1 MVKKQVLWQKKQ
13 LLSSQ
18 REEKKVFFNSYIAK
32 SDIFFVFVEIFI
44 ESKFNVSPKNKKN
57 LCLSKK
63 KLMRSI
69 ERVEVGKGGGH
80 ISAPYMIQNALLRS
94 NCTFFIK
101 AFLKMK

>member
-44 ESKFNVSPKNKKN
+44 ESKFNVSPKNKKI

-63 KLMRSI
+63 KTD
-69 ERVEVGKGGGH
+69 
-80 ISAPYMIQNALLRS
+80 AL
-94 NCTFFIK
+94 N
-101 AFLKMK
+101 

>member
-1 MVKKQVLWQKKQ
+1 MWQKKQ

-44 ESKFNVSPKNKKN
+44 ESKFNVSPKNKKI

-63 KLMRSI
+63 TDALNWAGGG
-69 ERVEVGKGGGH
+69 GKGGGAH
-80 ISAPYMIQNALLRS
+80 KCPLPDSK
-94 NCTFFIK
+94 CFT
-101 AFLKMK
+101 

>member
-1 MVKKQVLWQKKQ
+1 MVKKQVFWQKKQ

-44 ESKFNVSPKNKKN
+44 ESKFNVSPKNKKI

-63 KLMRSI
+63 TKLMRSI
-69 ERVEVGKGGGH
+69 ERVEVGKGGAH
-80 ISAPYMIQNALLRS
+80 KCPLPDSK
-94 NCTFFIK
+94 CFT
-101 AFLKMK
+101 